1 MLDPSSSEEE
11 SENEVVE
18 DENSDVLSI
27 PSIEQ
32 RSLSTSGDNLSAVT
46 GVQIH
51 SRSNSIRPSSPSV
64 QPVERHQVAE
74 REKVHVEQLDAE
86 KLEKEEEERK
96 KRLQLYVFVM
106 RCIAYPF
113 NAKQPTD
120 MARRQTKITK
130 QQLQTIKERFHA
142 FLNGETNIVAD
153 EAFTNAVQSYY
164 EVFLKSDRVMNMV
177 KSGGS
182 SANDF
187 REVFKNNIEKRVR
200 SLPEIDGLS
209 KETVLSSW
217 MTKFDLIFR
226 GEEDPRKQ
234 AQRTITAASEL
245 ILSKEQLYEMFQN
258 ILGVKKYEHQILY
271 NACQLDNADE
281 QAAQVRRELDSRLQQ
296 VEQMCKRMRLEH
308 LISQTPDIAR
318 KGIRLDENRKHP
330 KFVVKEMESMYIDEL
345 KAQINLLMANLE
357 SLPVSK
363 SGGSDSRLQMLKR
376 YPRYTRTTHNTSLSK
391 MDISEDNEPGLSK
404 FDVVLS
410 FTLEVH
416 VVEVKGL
423 KSLAPNKIVYC
434 TMEVEGGE
442 KLQTDQAEASKP
454 CWDTQGDFTT
464 THPLPVVKVKLYTES
479 SGMLSLEDKELG
491 KVVLHPTG
499 NSSRLAEWHK
509 MKTTKNTS
517 DDLSIKIAVRMD
529 KPQNMKHCGY
539 LYAIGKNVWKKWKKR
554 YFVLVQVS
562 QYTFAMCSYRE
573 RKPDPTEM
581 MQLDG
586 FTVDYCESLP
596 ELEGGKFFF
605 NTVKE
610 GDNVTLASDD
620 ENERALWVQAVYR
633 ATGQTHKPVP
643 PVVHTNKISNTQISR
658 MQGDADRAR
667 KHGLDEFVQAYPCEF
682 DHHELFKML
691 QTLTLD
697 YRLNDAYTCL
707 GWFSP
712 GQVFCLDEYCA
723 RYGLRGCHRHLC
735 YLNDL
740 LERAENGTM
749 IDPTLIHYSFAFCAS
764 HVHGNRPDCIGTV
777 LVAEKEKFD
786 EIKEILRILLENQI
800 THFRY
805 CFPFGRPEGALKAT
819 LSLLERVLM
828 KDIVTP
834 VPPEEVRSV
843 IKKCLENAA
852 LVNYTR
858 ISEYAKIEVDY
869 PEVFPD
875 PDGDGDDENYSE
887 DNAASKKR
895 LDDVMHLAEL
905 CVEVLQQ
912 NEEHHADAFAWFSD
926 LLVEHAE
933 IFWSLFAVDMDAAL
947 EAQPPD
953 TWDSFPLFQMLND
966 YLRMD
971 ENLFN
976 GKFHLHLRDMFAPQ
990 VVRYVDLMESSIAQ
1004 SIHRGFEKERWEPQ
1018 GNGCVTSEDMLW
1030 KLDALQSFI
1039 RDLHWPEEVFAEHL
1053 DHRLKLMAADMI
1065 EAAAKRLRTLKSF
1078 ETYLRKGSKSTDYFV
1093 PPEVCVMMNTI
1104 IDCKNKALHLCALD
1118 SGDMKRMLTN
1128 GISKSGPE
1136 NTHQYHTKIDE
1147 FLERVQVQMVKCI
1160 IEKMLSVLES
1170 VLSKLSR
1177 YDEGTF
1183 FSSILSLTKP
1193 VNELGKAYVDFMR
1206 GNLDILRQK
1215 IVDEL
1220 FVLSIFEQWYDDQ
1233 MKMVCDWLT
1242 DRLDLSLHPYQL
1254 TCIMAITRKCYSDFE
1269 LQGVLEHTLNSKTY
1283 KTIGSRLQ
1291 VEEATQS
1298 VTQSDSSSRTRFL
1311 PGVGSNASG
1320 SGDESD

>member
-11 SENEVVE
+11 SDNETLE
-18 DENSDVLSI
+18 DENSDVLSL
-27 PSIEQ
+27 PSAEQ
-32 RSLSTSGDNLSAVT
+32 RSLSASGDNLSVM
-46 GVQIH
+46 GGH
-51 SRSNSIRPSSPSV
+51 SRSNSIRPSSPS
-64 QPVERHQVAE
+64 PSLISD
-74 REKVHVEQLDAE
+74 REKAVEDAE
-86 KLEKEEEERK
+86 KIEKEEEERK

-120 MARRQTKITK
+120 MARRQTKVTK

-142 FLNGETNIVAD
+142 FLSGETSIVAD

-164 EVFLKSDRVMNMV
+164 EVFLKSDRVANMV
-177 KSGGS
+177 RSGGC

-217 MTKFDLIFR
+217 MAKFDAIYR

-234 AQRTITAASEL
+234 PQRMATAASEL

-281 QAAQVRRELDSRLQQ
+281 QAAQVRRELDGRLQM
-296 VEQMCKRMRLEH
+296 VEMM
-308 LISQTPDIAR
+308 AR
-318 KGIRLDENRKHP
+318 TRRHP
-330 KFVVKEMESMYIDEL
+330 KFLVKEMESMYIDEL
-345 KAQINLLMANLE
+345 KSSINLLMANLE

-363 SGGSDSRLQMLKR
+363 GGTEAKYSLQKLKR
-376 YPRYTRTTHNTSLSK
+376 YNRAQHSSLSK
-391 MDISEDNEPGLSK
+391 LDISEDNEPGLSK
-404 FDVVLS
+404 LDVVLS

-416 VVEVKGL
+416 VSEVKGL

-491 KVVLHPTG
+491 KVVIRPTA
-499 NSSRLAEWHK
+499 NSSRMAETYK
-509 MKTTKNTS
+509 MTTAKNFPDNLT
-517 DDLSIKIAVRMD
+517 IKIAVRMD

-539 LYAIGKNVWKKWKKR
+539 LYGLGKTVWKKWKRR
-554 YFVLVQVS
+554 YYVLVQVS

-573 RKPDPTEM
+573 KKPDPTEM

-586 FTVDYCESLP
+586 FTVDYCEPLP
-596 ELEGGKFFF
+596 ELEGGKCFF
-605 NTVKE
+605 NLVKE
-610 GDNVTLASDD
+610 GDNVMFATDD
-620 ENERALWVQAVYR
+620 ESERTLWVQAIYR
-633 ATGQTHKPVP
+633 ATGQTHKPTP
-643 PVVHTNKISNTQISR
+643 PVVQTNKISNTQISR

-667 KHGLDEFVQAYPCEF
+667 KHGLDEFVQANPCIFE
-682 DHHELFKML
+682 HHDLFKTL

-712 GQVFCLDEYCA
+712 GQLFCLDEYCA
-723 RYGLRGCHRHLC
+723 RYGVRGCHRHLC
-735 YLNDL
+735 YLSDL
-740 LERAENGTM
+740 LERAEKGIL

-764 HVHGNRPDCIGTV
+764 HVHGNRPDGIGTV
-777 LVAEKEKFD
+777 LQREKAKFD
-786 EIKEILRILLENQI
+786 EIKERLRILLENQI

-834 VPPEEVRSV
+834 VSPEEVRQV

-858 ISEYAKIEVDY
+858 ISEYAKIEDALS
-869 PEVFPD
+869 
-875 PDGDGDDENYSE
+875 DDIS
-887 DNAASKKR
+887 SKKK
-895 LDDVMHLAEL
+895 LEDIMHLAEL
-905 CVEVLQQ
+905 CIEVLQQ
-912 NEEHHADAFAWFSD
+912 HEEHHAESDVDRSLRKMVQTKVYNAFAWFSD

-933 IFWSLFAVDMDAAL
+933 IFWSLFGVDMNAVL

-953 TWDSFPLFQMLND
+953 TWDSFPLFQLLND
-966 YLRMD
+966 YLRTD
-971 ENLFN
+971 ENLCN
-976 GKFHLHLRDMFAPQ
+976 GRFHQQLRDVFAPQ

-1004 SIHRGFEKERWEPQ
+1004 SIHKGFEREKWDQQ
-1018 GNGCVTSEDMLW
+1018 GNGCGTSEDMLW

-1065 EAAAKRLRTLKSF
+1065 EAAAKRTLKAF
-1078 ETYLRKGSKSTDYFV
+1078 ESWLRKGGKGTDYNTYS
-1093 PPEVCVMMNTI
+1093 EICTQMNVI

-1118 SGDMKRMLTN
+1118 SGSNM
-1128 GISKSGPE
+1128 
-1136 NTHQYHTKIDE
+1136 HQYHTKIDE
-1147 FLERVQVQMVKCI
+1147 FLERVQVQMVKCLV
-1160 IEKMLSVLES
+1160 EKFLSVLES
-1170 VLSKLSR
+1170 VLSKLAR

-1183 FSSILSLTKP
+1183 FASILSLTKP
-1193 VNELGKAYVDFMR
+1193 VDELGKSYVDFMR
-1206 GNLDILRQK
+1206 GNLDQMRQK
-1215 IVDEL
+1215 ITDEL
-1220 FVLSIFEQWYDDQ
+1220 YTLTLFEQWYSDQ
-1233 MKMVCDWLT
+1233 MKMMCDWLT

-1254 TCIMAITRKCYSDFE
+1254 NCLMTINRKCFSDFE
-1269 LQGVLEHTLNSKTY
+1269 LQGVPENVLNCKTY
-1283 KTIGSRLQ
+1283 TTICSRLQ

-1298 VTQSDSSSRTRFL
+1298 VTQSESSSRTTFL
-1311 PGVGSNASG
+1311 GKVHND